1 MLTYKNLK
9 AMPKV
14 ELHRHFEGSLRLET
28 LLEIARQYDLD
39 VPHHDIEALRPL
51 VQVTNDPPNAHTFL
65 AKFEVLRLFYR
76 TPEIIRR
83 LAYEVVADA
92 AADNVH
98 YLELRFSPQAISRYQ
113 GFDMSEATDWFI
125 ESVQEASRDF
135 GIEVRLIVA
144 LVRHDPIEQARE
156 VAEIAFDR
164 ISQGIVGLDLAG
176 DEINH
181 SSMPFCELFLE
192 AKQLGMGV
200 TIHAGEWTGPETVR
214 IAIEQLGADRIGH
227 GVNIVSDH
235 EVIQLV
241 RRENVALEICLTSNQ
256 QTGSVRSLHN
266 HPIKDFLQMDVP
278 VTLNTDDPTISNIVL
293 TDEYEIAMKQVGL
306 GYKDLR
312 AMTLTAIQAS
322 FLPDK
327 DRQRLYKHF
336 SRLLPPPDQL
346 DAYLKNSVA
355 YKNMGTENEQL
366 RMSNE

>member
-1 MLTYKNLK
+1 MLTYQNLK

-14 ELHRHFEGSLRLET
+14 DLHRHFEGSLRLET

-76 TPEIIRR
+76 SPDIIRR

-98 YLELRFSPQAISRYQ
+98 YLELRFSPQALSRSQ

-125 ESVQEASRDF
+125 ESVKQASQDF
-135 GIEVRLIVA
+135 GIEVRLIVT

-156 VAEIAFDR
+156 VAEIAFER
-164 ISQGIVGLDLAG
+164 IDQGIVGLDLAG
-176 DEINH
+176 DEVNH

-214 IAIEQLGADRIGH
+214 TAIEKLGADRIGH
-227 GVNIVSDH
+227 GVNIVSDN

-241 RRENVALEICLTSNQ
+241 RRKNVALEVCLTSNK
-256 QTGSVRSLHN
+256 QTGSIRSLHN
-266 HPIKDFLQMDVP
+266 HPIKDFLHMDVP
-278 VTLNTDDPTISNIVL
+278 VTLNTDDPTVSNIVL
-293 TDEYEIAMKQVGL
+293 SDEYQIAMKTVGL
-306 GYKDLR
+306 TYNDLR
-312 AMTLTAIQAS
+312 TMTLTAIDSS
-322 FLPDK
+322 FLPEFE
-327 DRQRLYKHF
+327 RQRLHRHF
-336 SRLLPPPDQL
+336 SRLLPSQDQL
-346 DAYLKNSVA
+346 ASFIKNDVVH
-355 YKNMGTENEQL
+355 
-366 RMSNE
+366 